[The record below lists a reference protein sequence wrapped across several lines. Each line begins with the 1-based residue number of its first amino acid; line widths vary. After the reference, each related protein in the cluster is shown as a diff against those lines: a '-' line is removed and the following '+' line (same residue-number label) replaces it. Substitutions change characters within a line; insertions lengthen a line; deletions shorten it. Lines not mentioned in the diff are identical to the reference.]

1 MQNENLNEN
10 EINIDNIN
18 TAVELE
24 TSTVQEEPQEPL
36 TLETIHQDLGV
47 ICSFLCIAAVLIF
60 MSMLYKLFKIFF

>member
-10 EINIDNIN
+10 EIDIENIEQITYVGTETN
-18 TAVELE
+18 TTDPV
-24 TSTVQEEPQEPL
+24 

-47 ICSFLCIAAVLIF
+47 ICTFLVIAAVLIF